1 MPVTARLSSR
11 FYEKFGDDI
20 AAEFVNWFNDV
31 DATYR
36 GDLRQLNELN
46 FARFDA
52 RVGERFAELE
62 ARLDR
67 RLADLELRWERR
79 LAEVEANWKRRF
91 SELDGN
97 WERRFTDLAGGWE
110 RRFGALEGF
119 WEQRL
124 SDVRAELIRWMFVFW
139 AGNVATTLAIVLAL
153 R

>member
-11 FYEKFGDDI
+11 FYEKFGDEI
-20 AAEFVNWFNDV
+20 AAEFVNWFNEV

-62 ARLDR
+62 VRL
-67 RLADLELRWERR
+67 ERR
-79 LAEVEANWKRRF
+79 FA
-91 SELDGN
+91 ELDAK
-97 WERRFTDLAGGWE
+97 WERRFSDLEATWE
-110 RRFGALEGF
+110 RRFGALESF

-124 SDVRAELIRWMFVFW
+124 SDVRADLVRWMFVFW

>member
-11 FYEKFGDDI
+11 FYEKFGDEI
-20 AAEFVNWFNDV
+20 AAEFVNWFNEV

-52 RVGERFAELE
+52 RVGERFADLEVRLERRFAELE
-62 ARLDR
+62 GK
-67 RLADLELRWERR
+67 WERR
-79 LAEVEANWKRRF
+79 
-91 SELDGN
+91 
-97 WERRFTDLAGGWE
+97 T
-110 RRFGALEGF
+110 GALETY

-124 SDVRAELIRWMFVFW
+124 SDVRADLVRWMFVFW
-139 AGNVATTLAIVLAL
+139 AGNVVTTLGIVLAL